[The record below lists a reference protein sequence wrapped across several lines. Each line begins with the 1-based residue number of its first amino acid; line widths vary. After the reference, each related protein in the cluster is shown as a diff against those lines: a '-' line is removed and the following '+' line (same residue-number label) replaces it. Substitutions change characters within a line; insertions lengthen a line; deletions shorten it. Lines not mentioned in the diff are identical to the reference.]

1 MNKTPDILISLVLVG
16 TTSLLAQPIASES
29 SPEFTF
35 NQLESSINNVFVLI
49 DADENGSITLEE
61 IDLLREDSNEPL
73 SLEELALR
81 RRRLGLINHYFWTDE
96 EINRFEI
103 GDSNSDGSLTR
114 EEFDNLSANI
124 RTRRL
129 ELGLQEL
136 DSNKNGSVETNEFT
150 AHIAKFEE
158 WDSDGDGSL
167 NRREIAGI
175 EDRRVQVE
183 LHRPVFERRLEEV
196 MKYLA
201 AERAQRA
208 AVAAGKVQDTNRRL
222 PPIFANGPD
231 ANIDDL
237 REASKNVFNLLDA
250 NDSGAI
256 TLDEI
261 DIADELTKGEEY
273 LPSEKLAELR
283 QRSEIISYTFLRVE
297 ETIDSFEIADSNH
310 NGTLSETE
318 FDLMGTAVRTH
329 VLQLN
334 LDSFDTDNSSSV
346 VFREFSAHLDNI
358 EEFDTDGD
366 GHISPKEMRGVS
378 DFRLNM
384 DVHVYQSNAFEQTR
398 ESEAQPQA
406 RTH

>member
-1 MNKTPDILISLVLVG
+1 MKNLLVILISLVFVG
-16 TTSLLAQPIASES
+16 ITSIQAQRIASES

-35 NQLESSINNVFVLI
+35 NQLESSINGVFELI

-61 IDLLREDSNEPL
+61 IDLLREDSTEPL

-81 RRRLGLINHYFWTDE
+81 SRRLGLINHYFWTDK

-114 EEFDNLSANI
+114 EEFDNLSANL

-136 DSNKNGSVETNEFT
+136 DSNKNGNVEANEFT

-175 EDRRVQVE
+175 EDQRVQIE
-183 LHRPVFERRLEEV
+183 LHRPVFERRLEAV
-196 MKYLA
+196 MKEHA
-201 AERAQRA
+201 AKRAQRA

-222 PPIFANGPD
+222 PRIFAGGSVV
-231 ANIDDL
+231 NIDEL

-250 NDSGAI
+250 NNSGAI

-261 DIADELTKGEEY
+261 DISEELTNGEDS
-273 LPSEKLAELR
+273 LPAEKLGELR
-283 QRSEIISYTFLRVE
+283 WRSQIISFTFLRAE
-297 ETIDSFEIADSNH
+297 EKIDSFEIADSNH

-318 FDLMGTAVRTH
+318 FELMGTTVRTH

-334 LDSFDTDNSSSV
+334 LDSFDTDNSGSV
-346 VFREFSAHLDNI
+346 VFREFSAHLDNV
-358 EEFDTDGD
+358 EEIDTDGD
-366 GHISPKEMRGVS
+366 GNISPEEMRGVS

-384 DVHVYQSNAFEQTR
+384 DVHVYKSNAFEQTR
-398 ESEAQPQA
+398 ESETQPHA
-406 RTH
+406 RAH